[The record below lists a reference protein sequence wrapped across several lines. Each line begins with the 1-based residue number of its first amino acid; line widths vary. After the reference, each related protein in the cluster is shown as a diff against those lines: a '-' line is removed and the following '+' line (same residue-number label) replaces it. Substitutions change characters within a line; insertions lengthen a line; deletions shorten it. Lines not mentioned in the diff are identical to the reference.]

1 MMQNNEMLSTMKH
14 IKSTNQSL
22 PEQVAAQINQ
32 LIIDQNIGPE
42 QKLPNEFE
50 LAERLNVGRGT
61 IREAVKLL
69 VARNCLEVCR
79 GKGTF
84 VVEKTGQIEDPLG
97 FAYVKDKITLA
108 EDLMEL
114 RLRVEPWAAQLAA
127 QRITD
132 EEMPELQARCEEVTR
147 IIRSGE
153 DHGAADKAF
162 HAYIAQCTHN
172 SVITE
177 IMPVIT
183 YSIEMY
189 THFRSKRLL
198 EDTIRTHTQITEAIC
213 ARDPQKAYDAM
224 YKHVAQNQDGIDM
237 AKQAVV
243 EN

>member
-1 MMQNNEMLSTMKH
+1 MTDETRAFRTRLEELTHEAKENGNRISVQQVREKLKDTGIDETKLQMVCSYLDMMS
-14 IKSTNQSL
+14 
-22 PEQVAAQINQ
+22 V
-32 LIIDQNIGPE
+32 
-42 QKLPNEFE
+42 
-50 LAERLNVGRGT
+50 
-61 IREAVKLL
+61 
-69 VARNCLEVCR
+69 EV
-79 GKGTF
+79 
-84 VVEKTGQIEDPLG
+84 
-97 FAYVKDKITLA
+97 Y
-108 EDLMEL
+108 
-114 RLRVEPWAAQLAA
+114 
-127 QRITD
+127 D

-213 ARDPQKAYDAM
+213 ARDSQKAYDAM
-224 YKHVAQNQDGIDM
+224 YKHVAQNQDSIDM